1 MKKKWIQPHI
11 TIQPFEPNEYVA
23 VCWGVAC
30 STMQANYVEQ
40 TWRLPNGGT
49 NFDAGQNHRNHHC
62 GTTGNQWLVD
72 ENNDGTP
79 EVMREINT
87 DGLGTLTCT
96 LYTNDRGHLD
106 ADGCLHLLGRTDDVI
121 NVGGFKVSP
130 PEVEETALSL
140 PGVHDCV
147 CVGVPHPVTGQQL
160 KLLVVLDEGITLDKK
175 SLARQLHDRLEA
187 YKVPLLYEQVQAIRR
202 TYNGKIDRKAYRIN
216 EK

>member
-40 TWRLPNGGT
+40 TWWLPNGGT

-96 LYTNDRGHLD
+96 LYTNDQYTDSYPISEVDVSDYIYWTTSSGNRVWHHQGYVTERVPGHPN
-106 ADGCLHLLGRTDDVI
+106 R
-121 NVGGFKVSP
+121 S
-130 PEVEETALSL
+130 
-140 PGVHDCV
+140 
-147 CVGVPHPVTGQQL
+147 
-160 KLLVVLDEGITLDKK
+160 
-175 SLARQLHDRLEA
+175 
-187 YKVPLLYEQVQAIRR
+187 
-202 TYNGKIDRKAYRIN
+202 
-216 EK
+216 